1 MKDSGKRILG
11 MVLALKGGQM
21 VPLTMERMS
30 TQRKK
35 VSANISSLMEQA
47 TKVIGLPTR

>member
-1 MKDSGKRILG
+1 MKDSGKRIFSMDL
-11 MVLALKGGQM
+11 VSKGGEM